1 MADAQDDAAITRSR
15 QSHAM
20 RRAGVHSVM
29 TRLAYAAMAMG
40 VITATIAAASGA
52 SAAPANLAYSTYYGG
67 PGNDM
72 AYMAA
77 TAPAGGAYVTGFL
90 TTRTT
95 IEGYVSLYTSA
106 GKVTWSTILTGSGSV
121 VPYYI
126 RADAADVYVV
136 GVTSAANLPGR
147 TNRDPAGS
155 SNTAFITLF
164 NPTTGAIVSSTYLG
178 GTGFSAANVNAI
190 DPNTGNVDV
199 GLSTSSQTEIMSLD
213 PTGTHV
219 HWSTLL
225 GGTGASTHPYG
236 LQTDR
241 SGNVVVT
248 TLTNSTHYPLL
259 NAQQSTYGGG
269 SDDTGVTEYSPAGQ
283 MRWSTYLGGNALD
296 RPNGVDVDP
305 QGNVYVAGRTYS
317 ANFPLAHA
325 LYSTNPVGNAAYVT
339 SYTSTGV
346 IRYSTYVG
354 GQSGASWFGGI
365 TVGADGSAWVGG
377 GSGSSSL
384 PVVGGAAYV
393 RKRGGYAYVAEIA
406 PGDTAVTYATY
417 LGGSATEGVSGLILG
432 SSGLWVFGRTSS
444 TNFPVVH
451 PSQAANAG
459 GFDAWI
465 ALMSSPP

>member
-1 MADAQDDAAITRSR
+1 
-15 QSHAM
+15 
-20 RRAGVHSVM
+20 
-29 TRLAYAAMAMG
+29 MAMG
-40 VITATIAAASGA
+40 GIAATIAATSSA
-52 SAAPANLAYSTYYGG
+52 SAAPSNLVYSTYYGG
-67 PGNDM
+67 PGNDI

-77 TAPAGGAYVTGFL
+77 AAPAGGAYVTGFL
-90 TTRTT
+90 TTSTT
-95 IEGYVSLYTSA
+95 MGGYVSLYTSA
-106 GKVTWSTILTGSGSV
+106 GKLAWNTILTGSGSV

-126 RADAADVYVV
+126 RADPAGVYVA

-147 TNRDPAGS
+147 TNSDPARS
-155 SNTAFITLF
+155 SNTAFITLC
-164 NPTTGAIVSSTYLG
+164 NPSTGAIISSTYLG
-178 GTGFSAANVNAI
+178 GTGFSAANVDAI

-199 GLSTSSQTEIMSLD
+199 GLSTSSQTKIVSLD

-219 HWSTLL
+219 LWSMLL

-236 LQTDR
+236 MQTDP

-269 SDDTGVTEYSPAGQ
+269 TDDTGVTEYSPAGQ
-283 MRWSTYLGGNALD
+283 MRWSTYLGGSGLD

-317 ANFPLAHA
+317 TNFPLLNA
-325 LYSTNPVGNAAYVT
+325 LYTTNPVGNAAYVT
-339 SYTSTGV
+339 SYTSSGV
-346 IRYSTYVG
+346 MRYSTYVG

-393 RKRGGYAYVAEIA
+393 RKNGEYAYVAEIA
-406 PGDTAVTYATY
+406 PGDTSVTYSTY

-465 ALMSSPP
+465 ALMSLPP